1 MNHIIVFF
9 LYFTTDWCS
18 SRWASACTEGRA
30 AHAGYWMFIYHSLH
44 ALAVLCIV
52 NDPWCIIA
60 LALGGLCGTRFAVNQ
75 RERNR
80 SGLTYIVDSKGM
92 IPWNHREPDWR

>member
-1 MNHIIVFF
+1 MSHIIVFF

-30 AHAGYWMFIYHSLH
+30 AHAGCWMLVYHTLH

-60 LALGGLCGTRFAVNQ
+60 LALGGFCGTWFAINQ
-75 RERNR
+75 KNQKTNCMEQWFQ
-80 SGLTYIVDSKGM
+80 IAVDKRGG
-92 IPWNHREPDWR
+92 RRGKDWH